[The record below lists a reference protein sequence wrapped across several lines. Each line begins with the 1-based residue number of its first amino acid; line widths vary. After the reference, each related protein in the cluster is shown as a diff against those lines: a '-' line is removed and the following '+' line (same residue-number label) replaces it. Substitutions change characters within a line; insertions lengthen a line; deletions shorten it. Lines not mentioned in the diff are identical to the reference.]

1 MAELRSSKPPSH
13 TAPHI
18 WQPGAEN
25 TQPGP
30 DRNQQPSAEDWIDS
44 YWNRE
49 RIASVLLSVCAKL
62 IGLHFYIRFK
72 ISYVLPE
79 LQVCKRWKHENE
91 LKNATNHIGI
101 VDAAPRVSWK
111 TIILP
116 SYYHSHHQI
125 SQPNLIPSAPSSSQQ
140 PPSHKYLNCP
150 PFVSTPIIPSLHTSH
165 FTGIHFINTSHLCI
179 CIMQL
184 SRFIFFSSLVVYFPA
199 PGTSGLTIFYL

>member
-1 MAELRSSKPPSH
+1 MHQCFCLYVPNLLAYTFISDLRFP
-13 TAPHI
+13 
-18 WQPGAEN
+18 
-25 TQPGP
+25 
-30 DRNQQPSAEDWIDS
+30 
-44 YWNRE
+44 
-49 RIASVLLSVCAKL
+49 L
-62 IGLHFYIRFK
+62 FK
-72 ISYVLPE
+72 WVW
-79 LQVCKRWKHENE
+79 VWGMGKRWKYENE

-150 PFVSTPIIPSLHTSH
+150 PFVSTPIIPSPHTSH
-165 FTGIHFINTSHLCI
+165 FAWIHFINTSHLCI

-184 SRFIFFSSLVVYFPA
+184 SRFIFFRSYFPVLA
-199 PGTSGLTIFYL
+199 PQDLPFFICKLPKFYQF

>member
-18 WQPGAEN
+18 WQPGQKIH
-25 TQPGP
+25 QPGM
-30 DRNQQPSAEDWIDS
+30 DRNQQPGAEDWIDS

-49 RIASVLLSVCAKL
+49 QIASVILSVCAKL

-79 LQVCKRWKHENE
+79 LQVGKRWKYENE
-91 LKNATNHIGI
+91 LKNATNHIGL

-150 PFVSTPIIPSLHTSH
+150 PFVSTPIIPSLHTSPGYISSTLLI
-165 FTGIHFINTSHLCI
+165 FASASCSFQDSFSFEAKLSTFWHL
-179 CIMQL
+179 
-184 SRFIFFSSLVVYFPA
+184 A
-199 PGTSGLTIFYL
+199 PQD